1 MAALSGGEAASF
13 ASTHHSLGIASYTT
27 VKHRMLS
34 RRRAGD
40 GLVLEPGEDR

>member
-13 ASTHHSLGIASYTT
+13 VSTHHSLGIASYTT
-27 VKHRMLS
+27 VKS